1 MDYRNTKIS
10 QNALKVSESS
20 VFKLGTVRRRI
31 RRLEE
36 GKEEEEI
43 EEDLKKKDSCRRRRL
58 EDLSKRKT

>member
-20 VFKLGTVRRRI
+20 VFKLGTVRRRR

-43 EEDLKKKDSCRRRRL
+43 EDLKKKDSCRRRRL